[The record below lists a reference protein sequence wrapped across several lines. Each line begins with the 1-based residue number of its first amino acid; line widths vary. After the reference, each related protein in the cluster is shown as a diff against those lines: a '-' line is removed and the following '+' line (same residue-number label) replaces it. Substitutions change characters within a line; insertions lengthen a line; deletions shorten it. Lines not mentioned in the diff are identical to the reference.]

1 MEDHRQKTRKP
12 SLRKLKN
19 RLKLSTILS
28 KRFPLFV
35 MFATPLNKVFPFAHL
50 NVLHHTL
57 HAVHVEHDL
66 PESPEDEVLKLHLVL
81 LAKDDQ
87 LGQAAHLE
95 ILTNQNTVFRSRD
108 LS

>member
-35 MFATPLNKVFPFAHL
+35 MFATPLDKVFPITFSL
-50 NVLHHTL
+50 NMLNYPMFL
-57 HAVHVEHDL
+57 I
-66 PESPEDEVLKLHLVL
+66 L
-81 LAKDDQ
+81 LY
-87 LGQAAHLE
+87 
-95 ILTNQNTVFRSRD
+95 T
-108 LS
+108 